1 VTTAASHIGRR
12 LVAVAPLGTA
22 LTGQQ
27 LATLNGIAPLNERS
41 VLVAFDNDP
50 AGQRAAAAAYLL
62 LHDAG
67 ITTARVPTLPSGQD
81 PAEVLATDGVDALV
95 AALGRRRPLAD
106 VAVDAVLTMA
116 GTGDGWTPESRITTL
131 DAAAR
136 LIGRMPSEQRA
147 RQALR
152 TARALELDAFQVL
165 DTIQSH
171 TPYDP
176 TPQGPL
182 GLPKP
187 PPSVSRRQTL
197 AAIAAKI
204 TAIGTDTGDDADTPD
219 ATGSRRPEDRTARR
233 DTDRRRD
240 QGRGRDR

>member
-1 VTTAASHIGRR
+1 
-12 LVAVAPLGTA
+12 
-22 LTGQQ
+22 
-27 LATLNGIAPLNERS
+27 LATLNGIALLNERS

-50 AGQRAAAAAYLL
+50 AGQRAAAAAYELL
-62 LHDAG
+62 RAAG
-67 ITTARVPTLPSGQD
+67 ITTARVPTLPDGQD

-116 GTGDGWTPESRITTL
+116 GTGDEWTPQARISTL

-136 LIGRMPSEQRA
+136 LIGQMPSEQRA

-204 TAIGTDTGDDADTPD
+204 TAIGTDADDTAPLEP
-219 ATGSRRPEDRTARR
+219 RRPEDRTARR

-240 QGRGRDR
+240 QRRGRDR